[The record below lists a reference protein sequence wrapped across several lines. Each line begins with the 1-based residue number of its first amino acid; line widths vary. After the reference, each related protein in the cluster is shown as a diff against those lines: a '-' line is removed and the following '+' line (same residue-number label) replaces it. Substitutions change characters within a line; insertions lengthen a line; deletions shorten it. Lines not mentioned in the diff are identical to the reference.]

1 LHSAGNISGAGN
13 ILLGDGSVQQVSSG
27 DFRLNW
33 LKNAADLMSTNTG
46 TVYTSIRLI
55 IP

>member
-13 ILLGDGSVQQVSSG
+13 VLLGDGSVQQVSSG
-27 DFRLNW
+27 NFRLSW

-46 TVYTSIRLI
+46 TTSTTVRLMF
-55 IP
+55 P